1 MDRFSIEIETLYFND
16 TGTQENVFKLSGSEL
31 KNRVV
36 GKDNKHSNQLLG
48 ECIITKVVYRCDRF
62 R

>member
-16 TGTQENVFKLSGSEL
+16 AGTQDNVFKLTDTEL
-31 KNRVV
+31 KHRVI
-36 GKDNKHSNQLLG
+36 GKNYGLLL
-48 ECIITKVVYRCDRF
+48 ILSINFYFRCYGF